1 MKHLLEQQPSASAK
15 NYYFQVRGTKLEL
28 PVSIIKGK
36 ESGPTVLITAGI
48 HGSEYPGIEAAKR
61 LIQEID
67 PNRLVGNLL
76 IFPCINQCAFFERAA
91 FINPADGKNLNRC
104 FPGNP
109 TGTESERLAYVLQ
122 TEVFYLADFY
132 LDFHSGDLSEQ
143 LEAFVFVPGFGEES
157 VLQKARQAASYLNLP
172 FGVVSKS
179 RTGAYNHAS
188 IIGVPSLL
196 IERGGYGERYAK
208 DIAGFVD
215 DAKRIMTHLGMLE
228 HSLLKKKELKLLT
241 QICYFDST
249 LTGLW
254 TPACKIGNVVKKGQ
268 LLGVTEDFFGNIL
281 GEYTAEQD
289 GQILYQVASLPI
301 VSGEVLI
308 AYGY

>member
-28 PVSIIKGK
+28 PVTIIKGK
-36 ESGPTVLITAGI
+36 KAGPTVLITAGI

-61 LIQEID
+61 LIKEID

-76 IFPCINQCAFFERAA
+76 IFPCINQCAFFERTA

-109 TGTESERLAYVLQ
+109 AGTESERLAYVLE

-143 LEAFVFVPGFGEES
+143 LEAFVFVPGFGKDS

-254 TPACKIGNVVKKGQ
+254 TPVCKVGDLVKKGQ